1 MPQLLIAPTR
11 LGDAILASGVLAW
24 MAETAPDDP
33 ITVACGAP
41 AALAYEGAP
50 GVQSIHV
57 MQKKPRAG
65 HWIDLWRAVR
75 GRRWTRV
82 VDLRRSLLSYVL
94 RAEAR
99 FVVPQAQDGEH
110 RVVLA
115 SRTVG
120 LTPRSPT
127 AWYRD
132 QHGAMAARLLPD
144 DAPTLALGPGAN
156 WICKTW
162 PAARFAEL
170 TASLV
175 GEAGPLRGARVLLVG
190 GSAERREGR
199 MIIEAVPRAQI
210 IDGFGLD
217 IPTTAALLSRCAL
230 FVGNDSAMM
239 HLAAATGIRTVGL
252 FGPTRDDLYGPWGP
266 NGIVVRPPESVTAL
280 LAGLRHAKE
289 ARCLMEGLSAAA
301 VVSAITAR
309 WPDLRPEPSPERV
322 AAITEPIPSRRA

>member
-24 MAETAPDDP
+24 MAETAPEDP

-41 AALAYEGAP
+41 AALAFEGAP

-57 MQKKPRAG
+57 MRKRPRAG

-75 GRRWTRV
+75 GRGWTRV
-82 VDLRRSLLSYVL
+82 VDLRRSLMSYL
-94 RAEAR
+94 IRAEAR
-99 FVVPQAQDGEH
+99 FVVPHGKAGEH
-110 RVVLA
+110 RVTLA
-115 SRTVG
+115 ARTVG
-120 LTPRSPT
+120 LPPRPPT
-127 AWYRD
+127 AWYGD
-132 QHGAMAARLLPD
+132 QHSAVAARLLPD
-144 DAPTLALGPGAN
+144 DVRTLALGPGAN

-170 TASLV
+170 AARLV

-199 MIIEAVPRAQI
+199 VIVEALPGEQI
-210 IDGFGLD
+210 VDGFGLD

-266 NGIVVRPPESVTAL
+266 QGLVVRTPESVAAL
-280 LAGLRHAKE
+280 LAEMRQATE
-289 ARCLMEGLSAAA
+289 ARSLMEGLSAAA
-301 VVSAITAR
+301 VGEAIGAR
-309 WPDLRPEPSPERV
+309 WPDLRGAALPER
-322 AAITEPIPSRRA
+322 AAAVTEQGPSGVP